1 MGLLENSL
9 YRQFVQHNN
18 VLLKN
23 IEIFHLYELDGI
35 SSNIMKKD
43 GHKGVGVFW
52 LQQAQDSICLD
63 RIAQQLF
70 DSVGKS
76 IFDESFKQWEGMIE
90 LLGSESKPVGGLEF
104 LHKYKDFKKSL
115 QNVSGGKSIELARQ
129 AVGSLMLL
137 TRTEYLHS
145 KGFLHRD
152 IKTDYFLMGLGKKAN
167 QVNKK
172 WDKTEQQPTIAPM
185 QSHFNTLSEESE
197 LNKKKDDDVS
207 VTANVA
213 TQKHLHQIQRI

>member
-35 SSNIMKKD
+35 SSNIMKD

-90 LLGSESKPVGGLEF
+90 LLSSESKPVGGLEF
-104 LHKYKDFKKSL
+104 LHKYKDFKESL
-115 QNVSGGKSIELARQ
+115 QKVSGGKSTKLARQ
-129 AVGSLMLL
+129 VVGSLML
-137 TRTEYLHS
+137 
-145 KGFLHRD
+145 
-152 IKTDYFLMGLGKKAN
+152 
-167 QVNKK
+167 Q
-172 WDKTEQQPTIAPM
+172 WTIMHCKHNLLEHNLAP
-185 QSHFNTLSEESE
+185 
-197 LNKKKDDDVS
+197 VS
-207 VTANVA
+207 PRN
-213 TQKHLHQIQRI
+213 